1 LTTFQR
7 LTPEV
12 NDLQSELSAIDAFY
26 LTSNWIKLPGKH
38 CAAME
43 GAGGGVAGVMD
54 VTWVYQPN

>member
-1 LTTFQR
+1 M
-7 LTPEV
+7 
-12 NDLQSELSAIDAFY
+12 DAFY

-43 GAGGGVAGVMD
+43 GACGGVAGVMD